1 MSEIVFNAEMAK
13 AYDEKGPRLLVPG
26 YEAFLQSIATLLDA
40 ELSDDASIL
49 VMGAGGGAELMALA
63 PVRAGW
69 RFTGVDPSPDMLGGA
84 QAKLT
89 RAGYDARALLH
100 VGYVA
105 DAPEGPFD
113 AATSCLL
120 MPFIPDD
127 GSKLDYLRQVH
138 RRLKPGA
145 PLLLVEGFA
154 AREPEAWAR
163 YLKLYITHGLLRGA
177 PDAHVKMA
185 AGAQAGL
192 HYVSA
197 ERQEALLAE
206 AGFASIERFFQALY
220 IHGWIARA

>member
-1 MSEIVFNAEMAK
+1 MTEIVFNAEMAK

-26 YEAFLQSIATLLDA
+26 YAAFLQAIATLLDA
-40 ELSDDASIL
+40 DLADDASIL

-69 RFTGVDPSPDMLGGA
+69 RFIGVDPSPDMLGAA
-84 QAKLT
+84 QAKLAEAGHAN
-89 RAGYDARALLH
+89 RAALH
-100 VGYVA
+100 VGYAA

-127 GSKLDYLRQVH
+127 GGKLDYLRQVR

-145 PLLLVEGFA
+145 PLLMVEGFA
-154 AREPEAWAR
+154 SREPEAWAR

-177 PDAHVKMA
+177 PEAHVNMA

-192 HYVSA
+192 HYVSTA
-197 ERQEALLAE
+197 RQKELITE
-206 AGFASIERFFQALY
+206 AGFASIEPFFQALY